1 MIDSNR
7 DSLREHN
14 TLRNLLSP
22 IACKCV
28 NLDGSDKS
36 ESYSPPLKKK
46 RIRGKLLL
54 QSASSIIKS
63 RNNADTIKHLIKHE
77 KHLIASMKHIH
88 DISYR
93 NNNKYQQALNMK
105 YISKGELYLST
116 SRMDNNNNNKN
127 DSSVSTKAISN
138 HNVVHNKVITKSNS
152 LPNIKS
158 NYTRLQQQSLITSLL
173 DNVCNVIED
182 KRNEFNER
190 NNTHKENK
198 QCKPTASVIC
208 RKSIDNIPIMIQY
221 PSSYDNYFVS
231 NSERE
236 RYYKLFISLY
246 KIKSMI
252 KLDQQNAFK
261 YLKEFIYACGIKHHM
276 YYTKDKLSKLYM
288 YLINSH
294 FPSTINP
301 NQTLRELLLD
311 ILNDKLVYSN
321 EKKSKVDLFRFI
333 SPNYKPHTHRTHNH
347 NKSHND
353 NNNNNMYSIIA
364 LDKQN
369 INNNNNND
377 SNRHVNISVDNIR
390 SVKHYLEEELTPS
403 MEELYLKEQTNRKLL
418 YKKRHI
424 YKVLSEYGL
433 GQHLYNYNKVKQN
446 KKLTEF
452 AVYQSLINKPQ

>member
-22 IACKCV
+22 ITCKCV
-28 NLDGSDKS
+28 NLGDSDKGV
-36 ESYSPPLKKK
+36 SYSPPLKKK
-46 RIRGKLLL
+46 RIHGKLLL

-77 KHLIASMKHIH
+77 KHLIANMKHIH

-93 NNNKYQQALNMK
+93 NNNNKYQQALNVK

-116 SRMDNNNNNKN
+116 LRMDNNNKN

-138 HNVVHNKVITKSNS
+138 HNVVHHKVIAKSNS

-158 NYTRLQQQSLITSLL
+158 NYARLQQQSLITSL
-173 DNVCNVIED
+173 DNVCNAIED

-190 NNTHKENK
+190 NNAHKENK

-208 RKSIDNIPIMIQY
+208 RKTIDNIPIMIQY

-231 NSERE
+231 NSERD

-261 YLKEFIYACGIKHHM
+261 YLKEFIYACGIKHHV

-294 FPSTINP
+294 FPSSINP

-321 EKKSKVDLFRFI
+321 EKKSKLNLFRFI
-333 SPNYKPHTHRTHNH
+333 SPNYKPHTHRTQK
-347 NKSHND
+347 KSHND
-353 NNNNNMYSIIA
+353 SNNNNMYSIIA

-369 INNNNNND
+369 ISNDKD
-377 SNRHVNISVDNIR
+377 SNRHINISADNIR

-424 YKVLSEYGL
+424 YEVLSEYGL
-433 GQHLYNYNKVKQN
+433 GQHSYNYNKVKQN

>member
-22 IACKCV
+22 ITCKCV
-28 NLDGSDKS
+28 NLGDSDKGV
-36 ESYSPPLKKK
+36 SYSPPLKKK

-77 KHLIASMKHIH
+77 KHLIANMKHIH

-93 NNNKYQQALNMK
+93 NNNNKYQQALNIK

-116 SRMDNNNNNKN
+116 LRMDNNNKN

-138 HNVVHNKVITKSNS
+138 HNVVHHKVIAKSNS

-158 NYTRLQQQSLITSLL
+158 NYTRLQQQSLITSL
-173 DNVCNVIED
+173 DNVCNAIED

-190 NNTHKENK
+190 NSTRKENK

-208 RKSIDNIPIMIQY
+208 RKTIDNIPIMIQY

-231 NSERE
+231 NSERD

-261 YLKEFIYACGIKHHM
+261 YLKEFIYACGIKHHV

-321 EKKSKVDLFRFI
+321 EKKSKLNLFRFI
-333 SPNYKPHTHRTHNH
+333 SPNYKPHTHRTQK
-347 NKSHND
+347 KSHND
-353 NNNNNMYSIIA
+353 SNNNNMYSIIA

-369 INNNNNND
+369 ISND
-377 SNRHVNISVDNIR
+377 KDSSNRHINISADNIR

-424 YKVLSEYGL
+424 YEVLSEYGL
-433 GQHLYNYNKVKQN
+433 GQHSYNYNKVKQN

>member
-22 IACKCV
+22 ITCKCV
-28 NLDGSDKS
+28 NLGDSDKGV
-36 ESYSPPLKKK
+36 SYSPPLKKK
-46 RIRGKLLL
+46 RIHGKLLL

-77 KHLIASMKHIH
+77 KHLIANMKHIH

-93 NNNKYQQALNMK
+93 NNNNKYQQALNVK

-116 SRMDNNNNNKN
+116 LRMDNNNNNNKN

-138 HNVVHNKVITKSNS
+138 HNVVHHKVIAKSNS

-158 NYTRLQQQSLITSLL
+158 NYTRLQQQSLITSL
-173 DNVCNVIED
+173 DNVCNAIED

-190 NNTHKENK
+190 NSTRKENN

-208 RKSIDNIPIMIQY
+208 RKTIDNIPIMIQY

-231 NSERE
+231 NSERD

-261 YLKEFIYACGIKHHM
+261 YLKEFIYACGIKHHV

-294 FPSTINP
+294 FPSSINP

-321 EKKSKVDLFRFI
+321 EKKSKLNLFRFI
-333 SPNYKPHTHRTHNH
+333 SPNYKPHTHRTQK
-347 NKSHND
+347 KSHND
-353 NNNNNMYSIIA
+353 SNRNMYSIIA

-369 INNNNNND
+369 ISND
-377 SNRHVNISVDNIR
+377 KDSSNRHINISADNIL

-424 YKVLSEYGL
+424 YEVLSEYGL
-433 GQHLYNYNKVKQN
+433 GQHSYNYNKVKQN

>member
-22 IACKCV
+22 ITCKCV
-28 NLDGSDKS
+28 NLGDSDKGV
-36 ESYSPPLKKK
+36 SYSPPLKKK

-77 KHLIASMKHIH
+77 KHLIANMKHIH

-93 NNNKYQQALNMK
+93 NNNNKYQQALNIK

-116 SRMDNNNNNKN
+116 LRMDNNNKN

-138 HNVVHNKVITKSNS
+138 HNVVHHKVIAKSNS

-158 NYTRLQQQSLITSLL
+158 NYTRLQQQSLITSL
-173 DNVCNVIED
+173 DNVCNAIED

-190 NNTHKENK
+190 NSTRKENK

-208 RKSIDNIPIMIQY
+208 RKTIDNIPIMIQY

-231 NSERE
+231 NSERD

-261 YLKEFIYACGIKHHM
+261 YLKEFIYACGIKHHV

-321 EKKSKVDLFRFI
+321 EKKSKLNLFRFI
-333 SPNYKPHTHRTHNH
+333 SPNYKPHTHRTQK
-347 NKSHND
+347 KSHND
-353 NNNNNMYSIIA
+353 SNNNNMYSIIA

-369 INNNNNND
+369 ISNDKD
-377 SNRHVNISVDNIR
+377 SNRHINISADNIR

-424 YKVLSEYGL
+424 YEVLSEYGL
-433 GQHLYNYNKVKQN
+433 GQHSYNYNKVKQN

>member
-22 IACKCV
+22 ITCKCV
-28 NLDGSDKS
+28 NLDNNSRGA
-36 ESYSPPLKKK
+36 SYSPPLKKK

-77 KHLIASMKHIH
+77 KHLIANMKHIH

-93 NNNKYQQALNMK
+93 NNNNKYQQALNVK

-116 SRMDNNNNNKN
+116 LRMDNNNNNNKN

-138 HNVVHNKVITKSNS
+138 HNVVHHKVIAKSNS

-158 NYTRLQQQSLITSLL
+158 NYTRLQQQSLITSL
-173 DNVCNVIED
+173 DNVCNAIED

-190 NNTHKENK
+190 NSTHKENK

-208 RKSIDNIPIMIQY
+208 RKTIDNIPIMIQY

-231 NSERE
+231 NSERD

-261 YLKEFIYACGIKHHM
+261 YLKEFIYACGIKHHV

-321 EKKSKVDLFRFI
+321 EKKSKLNLFRFI
-333 SPNYKPHTHRTHNH
+333 SPNYKPHTHRTQK
-347 NKSHND
+347 KSHND
-353 NNNNNMYSIIA
+353 SNNNNMYSIIA

-369 INNNNNND
+369 ISNDKD
-377 SNRHVNISVDNIR
+377 SNRHINISADNIR

-424 YKVLSEYGL
+424 YEVLSEYGL
-433 GQHLYNYNKVKQN
+433 GQHSYNYNKVKQN

>member
-7 DSLREHN
+7 DSLRDHN

-22 IACKCV
+22 IPCHCV
-28 NLDGSDKS
+28 SIDNKS
-36 ESYSPPLKKK
+36 VSHSPLKKK

-77 KHLIASMKHIH
+77 KHLIANMKHIH
-88 DISYR
+88 NVSYK
-93 NNNKYQQALNMK
+93 NNNYQQPLNVK

-116 SRMDNNNNNKN
+116 LRMDNNNKN
-127 DSSVSTKAISN
+127 DSSLSTKAISN
-138 HNVVHNKVITKSNS
+138 HNVVHNNNNKVIMKSNS

-158 NYTRLQQQSLITSLL
+158 NYARLQQQSLITSL
-173 DNVCNVIED
+173 DCYNNACSVIED
-182 KRNEFNER
+182 KRNDFNYK
-190 NNTHKENK
+190 NNEHNAHVENK
-198 QCKPTASVIC
+198 QFKPTASVIC
-208 RKSIDNIPIMIQY
+208 RKSIDKIPIMIQY

-231 NSERE
+231 NSERY
-236 RYYKLFISLY
+236 RYYKLFMSLY

-252 KLDQQNAFK
+252 KLDQLNAFK
-261 YLKEFIYACGIKHHM
+261 YLKEFIYACGIKQHV
-276 YYTKDKLSKLYM
+276 YYTKDKLSKLYL

-311 ILNDKLVYSN
+311 ILNDKLTYSN
-321 EKKSKVDLFRFI
+321 KRTSKVNFFRYI
-333 SPNYKPHTHRTHNH
+333 SPNYKPLTHRTHIT
-347 NKSHND
+347 
-353 NNNNNMYSIIA
+353 NNNNSNTNTNNMYSIIA

-369 INNNNNND
+369 NNKHHT
-377 SNRHVNISVDNIR
+377 SHVNISVDNIR
-390 SVKHYLEEELTPS
+390 NVKHYLEEELTSS
-403 MEELYLKEQTNRKLL
+403 MEELYLKEQSNRELM

-424 YKVLSEYGL
+424 YEVLSGYGL
-433 GQHLYNYNKVKQN
+433 GQHSYNYNKVKRN

-452 AVYQSLINKPQ
+452 ALYQSLLNKQQ